1 MALLHRLARH
11 GLSSQRNQG
20 LRVVFSTST
29 TDPKNPNPNRNSD
42 SEGIP
47 VVSYAPLSE
56 DALPPPPPPLPR
68 RRDRREDVVI
78 SADDIAADVQL
89 SPGFSASTILP
100 AAYEVKPKVAP
111 LPEFHGLPEEPDVEA
126 QKGSSLPSIHKFVP
140 EDLLNLP
147 IPFRVKVET
156 QRRPDP
162 ISLMDAIRKVKSKRS
177 AKFDE
182 SVEAAIR
189 LGVDPKRSDQLVRG
203 AATLPHG
210 TGKSVRVAVFAEDE
224 DAEEAKSAGA
234 DFVGAEDLI
243 DIVLQSGGK
252 LDFDKCVATPSMM
265 PKLSKVARILG
276 PRGLMPNPKVGTVTK
291 SVGSAVRSLKQG
303 RVDFRA
309 DKTGIVHAGVGK
321 MSFTEDALQ
330 ENIAAFAHAVLA
342 AKPAG
347 LKKTSRY
354 EGYMVTFSI
363 CSTMGPGV
371 RVTISSLSQACD
383 NYAKMLVVS

>member
-1 MALLHRLARH
+1 MMPTILGFVEKALTL
-11 GLSSQRNQG
+11 
-20 LRVVFSTST
+20 VVE
-29 TDPKNPNPNRNSD
+29 DKNT
-42 SEGIP
+42 II
-47 VVSYAPLSE
+47 Y
-56 DALPPPPPPLPR
+56 
-68 RRDRREDVVI
+68 DV
-78 SADDIAADVQL
+78 ADDW
-89 SPGFSASTILP
+89 PF
-100 AAYEVKPKVAP
+100 
-111 LPEFHGLPEEPDVEA
+111 
-126 QKGSSLPSIHKFVP
+126 
-140 EDLLNLP
+140 LLL
-147 IPFRVKVET
+147 
-156 QRRPDP
+156 
-162 ISLMDAIRKVKSKRS
+162 KRS

-182 SVEAAIR
+182 TVEASIR

-210 TGKSVRVAVFAEDE
+210 IGKTVRVAVFAEDE

-234 DFVGAEDLI
+234 DIVGAEEMINMILK
-243 DIVLQSGGK
+243 SGGK

-291 SVGSAVRSLKQG
+291 DVGSAVKSLKQG

-309 DKTGIVHAGVGK
+309 DKTGIVHGGVGK

-342 AKPAG
+342 AKPVG

-354 EGYMVTFSI
+354 EGYMLTFAI

-371 RVTISSLSQACD
+371 RVTISSVSQACD
-383 NYAKMLVVS
+383 NYAKMLVS

>member
-1 MALLHRLARH
+1 MLRRLARQA
-11 GLSSQRNQG
+11 LSSQRRQQA
-20 LRVVFSTST
+20 LFS
-29 TDPKNPNPNRNSD
+29 SD
-42 SEGIP
+42 SKRDADAIP
-47 VVSYAPLSE
+47 LVSYAPLPD
-56 DALPPPPPPLPR
+56 DAVPSPDPPPP
-68 RRDRREDVVI
+68 RRDRRQDIVI
-78 SADDIAADVQL
+78 SADDIASELKLAASISS
-89 SPGFSASTILP
+89 SPILP

-111 LPEFHGLPEEPDVEA
+111 LPEFHGLPEEGDEA
-126 QKGSSLPSIHKFVP
+126 ETKSLLPPIRKFVP
-140 EDLLNLP
+140 EDLLNVP

-156 QRRPDP
+156 QQRSNP
-162 ISLMDAIRKVKSKRS
+162 IPLMDAIRKVKAKRS

-182 SVEAAIR
+182 TVEAAIR

-210 TGKSVRVAVFAEDE
+210 SGKTVRVAVFAEDE
-224 DAEEAKSAGA
+224 EAEEARSAGA
-234 DFVGAEDLI
+234 DVVGAEDLI
-243 DIVLQSGGK
+243 EFIMQSGGK

-265 PKLSKVARILG
+265 PKISKVARILG

-291 SVGSAVRSLKQG
+291 SVGSAVKSLKQG

-309 DKTGIVHAGVGK
+309 DKTGIVHGGVGK

-342 AKPAG
+342 AKPVG

-354 EGYMVTFSI
+354 EGYMVTFSL

-371 RVTISSLSQACD
+371 RVSISSLSQACD
-383 NYAKMLVVS
+383 SYAKMLVVS

>member
-1 MALLHRLARH
+1 MLQRLARRV
-11 GLSSQRNQG
+11 LSTQRSLSPRPLFFCTNNADADKG
-20 LRVVFSTST
+20 E
-29 TDPKNPNPNRNSD
+29 D
-42 SEGIP
+42 SPIP
-47 VVSYAPLSE
+47 IVSYAPKSTE
-56 DALPPPPPPLPR
+56 EEPSPPPTP
-68 RRDRREDVVI
+68 RRDRRQDVVI
-78 SADDIAADVQL
+78 SADDIAADMQL
-89 SPGFSASTILP
+89 SPSFSSSTRLP

-111 LPEFHGLPEEPDVEA
+111 LPEYHAAPEEPSLEGEPS
-126 QKGSSLPSIHKFVP
+126 QQRLPSIRQFVP
-140 EDLLNLP
+140 EDLLNVPLP
-147 IPFRVKVET
+147 VRVKVET
-156 QRRPDP
+156 QPRPNP
-162 ISLMDAIRKVKSKRS
+162 IPLMDAIRKVKSKRS

-182 SVEAAIR
+182 TVEAAIR

-210 TGKSVRVAVFAEDE
+210 SGKTVRVAVFAEDE

-234 DFVGAEDLI
+234 DVVGAEELI
-243 DIVLQSGGK
+243 NIILKSGGK

-291 SVGSAVRSLKQG
+291 NVGSAVKSLKQG

-321 MSFTEDALQ
+321 MSFTENALQ

-342 AKPAG
+342 AKPVG

-354 EGYMVTFSI
+354 EGYMLTIAI

-371 RVTISSLSQACD
+371 RVTISSVSQACD
-383 NYAKMLVVS
+383 NYAKMLVT

>member
-1 MALLHRLARH
+1 MRLKRRMAMLHRLVRQA
-11 GLSSQRNQG
+11 LSCQRRQQA
-20 LRVVFSTST
+20 LRPVFFSTNADGES
-29 TDPKNPNPNRNSD
+29 S
-42 SEGIP
+42 IP
-47 VVSYAPLSE
+47 LVSYAPLPD
-56 DALPPPPPPLPR
+56 DALPPPPPR
-68 RRDRREDVVI
+68 RRDRRQDVVI
-78 SADDIAADVQL
+78 SADDIAAELQL
-89 SPGFSASTILP
+89 SPSSPILP
-100 AAYEVKPKVAP
+100 AAYEIKPKVAP
-111 LPEFHGLPEEPDVEA
+111 LPEFHVVPEEPDE
-126 QKGSSLPSIHKFVP
+126 KPSLPPIREFVP

-156 QRRPDP
+156 QRRPNP
-162 ISLMDAIRKVKSKRS
+162 IPLMDAIRKVKSKRS

-182 SVEAAIR
+182 TIEAAIR

-203 AATLPHG
+203 AATLPNG
-210 TGKSVRVAVFAEDE
+210 SGKTVRVAVFAEDE
-224 DAEEAKSAGA
+224 EAEEAKAAGA
-234 DFVGAEDLI
+234 DLVGAEDLI
-243 DIVLQSGGK
+243 DIILQSGGK

-265 PKLSKVARILG
+265 PKISKVARILG

-291 SVGSAVRSLKQG
+291 SVGSAVKSLKQG